1 MPYTLIW
8 AVDGTMPGIEIKE
21 KSLNYT
27 LRLIIIVQTGL
38 RSTDKKL
45 MKKIV
50 FLDIDGVLNTER
62 WYTQMNKST
71 PKDRFGYAFDPVA
84 VDNLYKIIAGSDADI
99 VVSSS
104 WKCFG
109 LNGIQEMW
117 KERNL
122 PGNVIGVTPNTI
134 SDEMLLNMNLDEL
147 DEVAIRG
154 REIEEWLSLHG
165 KNVDNFVILD
175 DIDSFLTSQKTHLVL
190 TNPIVGITEEDATK
204 ALSILNM

>member
-1 MPYTLIW
+1 
-8 AVDGTMPGIEIKE
+8 
-21 KSLNYT
+21 
-27 LRLIIIVQTGL
+27 
-38 RSTDKKL
+38 

-62 WYTQMNKST
+62 WYTKMHKNI
-71 PKDRFGYAFDPVA
+71 PKDRFGYEFDPVA
-84 VDNLYKIIAGSDADI
+84 VENLSKIIAEGNADI

-109 LNGIQEMW
+109 LDGMQEMW

-122 PGNVIGVTPNTI
+122 PGKIIGVTPNTI
-134 SDEMLLNMNLDEL
+134 SDDMLLNMNLDEL
-147 DEVAIRG
+147 EEVAIRG
-154 REIEEWLSLHG
+154 YEIEEWLSLHG
-165 KNVDNFVILD
+165 KNVSNYVILD

-204 ALSILNM
+204 AILILNV

>member
-1 MPYTLIW
+1 M
-8 AVDGTMPGIEIKE
+8 
-21 KSLNYT
+21 N
-27 LRLIIIVQTGL
+27 
-38 RSTDKKL
+38 
-45 MKKIV
+45 KIV

-62 WYTQMNKST
+62 WYNQINKNT
-71 PKDRFGYAFDPVA
+71 HKDRFGYAFDPVA
-84 VDNLYKIIAGSDADI
+84 VDNLYKIIAGSNADI

-104 WKCFG
+104 WKSFG
-109 LNGIQEMW
+109 FDGMQEMW

-154 REIEEWLSLHG
+154 FEIEEWLSLHG

>member
-1 MPYTLIW
+1 M
-8 AVDGTMPGIEIKE
+8 
-21 KSLNYT
+21 
-27 LRLIIIVQTGL
+27 
-38 RSTDKKL
+38 
-45 MKKIV
+45 
-50 FLDIDGVLNTER
+50 
-62 WYTQMNKST
+62 
-71 PKDRFGYAFDPVA
+71 
-84 VDNLYKIIAGSDADI
+84 
-99 VVSSS
+99 
-104 WKCFG
+104 
-109 LNGIQEMW
+109 QEMW

-154 REIEEWLSLHG
+154 FEIEEWLSLHG